1 MCLSCARK
9 LPLTDDYLSPYDNIT
24 ARMLWGRMPIERA
37 TALTYYHPGA
47 YSSLLMYKLK
57 YGNEPDIGVWF
68 GEYMANSLMP
78 YGVLDD
84 IDMVI
89 PLPIHKR
96 RERERGYNES
106 QEIARGIGDISS
118 IKVQNNIV

>member
-1 MCLSCARK
+1 MWLDTFFPRRCKLCGCRLAEDEKIVCLSCARK
-9 LPLTDDYLSPYDNIT
+9 LPLTDDCLSPYDNIT

-78 YGVLDD
+78 YGVFDD
-84 IDMVI
+84 IEAH
-89 PLPIHKR
+89 PI
-96 RERERGYNES
+96 N
-106 QEIARGIGDISS
+106 QGD
-118 IKVQNNIV
+118 